1 MNLMLLLPTLV
12 IAALWLA
19 GERMK
24 VPVRVPVRVRRR

>member
-19 GERMK
+19 GERMNA
-24 VPVRVPVRVRRR
+24 PARVPVRVRRH